1 MCHSLSVCPYVRAY
15 SEQTLPGEPLTYNAW
30 FCYLKKTELLNEL
43 LEMSCFEI
51 PRRAVMMAG
60 DPLKCC
66 PVASVQAAFSVGS
79 DSLFQ
84 VSVATRVGWEGGLSE
99 VMIVIF

>member
-1 MCHSLSVCPYVRAY
+1 
-15 SEQTLPGEPLTYNAW
+15 
-30 FCYLKKTELLNEL
+30 
-43 LEMSCFEI
+43 
-51 PRRAVMMAG
+51 MMAG

-84 VSVATRVGWEGGLSE
+84 VSVATRAGWEGGLSE
-99 VMIVIF
+99 VMIVIFLTIVFDI